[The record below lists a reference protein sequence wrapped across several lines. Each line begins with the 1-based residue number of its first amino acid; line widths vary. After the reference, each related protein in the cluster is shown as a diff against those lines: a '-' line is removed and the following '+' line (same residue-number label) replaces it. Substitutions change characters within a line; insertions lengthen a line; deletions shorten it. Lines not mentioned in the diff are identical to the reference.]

1 MDYSKLALG
10 TQDVVRKRPQMSG
23 VTKLELK
30 LRLSVGSAV
39 LADPK

>member
-1 MDYSKLALG
+1 VDYSKLALG
-10 TQDVVRKRPQMSG
+10 TQDTVHKRPRMRG
-23 VTKLELK
+23 VTILELE